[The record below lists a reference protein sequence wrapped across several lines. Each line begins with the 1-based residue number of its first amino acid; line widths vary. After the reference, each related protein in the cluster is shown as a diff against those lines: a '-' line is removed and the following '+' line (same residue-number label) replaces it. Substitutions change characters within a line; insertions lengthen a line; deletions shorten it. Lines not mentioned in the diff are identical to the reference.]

1 MKLFT
6 SLLLIFFIAT
16 FSSCES
22 YRQTDGEVA
31 NGTPSRAD
39 TVLPHKYPPMQ
50 EAKAS
55 ATEEPAGVFKR

>member
-6 SLLLIFFIAT
+6 FLLLIFFIAA

-22 YRQTDGEVA
+22 YRQTDGEVV

-39 TVLPHKYPPMQ
+39 TVLPHKYSPMQ
-50 EAKAS
+50 EAKTS
-55 ATEEPAGVFKR
+55 ETGEPAGVYKR